1 MNNNY
6 FGPILKLRRSTD
18 STITQDFFINSAGT
32 AIGTLP
38 NGTGTSFSTWLGTSP
53 SAYVETWYDQSEQG
67 NHTLFTG
74 STADQPLYE
83 LSTNSVNCSGS
94 TRMKYPVIKDSFG
107 VALAGDINVSLMCK
121 LAAIPTTSYPF
132 SLGSGGL
139 GKYTGFVFNSNK
151 YGIESG
157 QSGGE
162 VPKNASLAINDVFTA
177 VINTKNNVKIY
188 RSNGSVQKD
197 NASGIFTTLNIL
209 QTSTVAT
216 SMNTFSTLKYSAV
229 CVFNTNISDNDRIA
243 ISSVI

>member
-18 STITQDFFINSAGT
+18 SAIQDFFINSAGT

-38 NGTGTSFSTWLGTSP
+38 NGTGTSFSTWLGASP
-53 SAYVETWYDQSEQG
+53 SAYVETWYDQSGQG

-74 STADQPLYE
+74 STAEQPLYE

-94 TRMKYPVIKDSFG
+94 TRMKYPVIKDSLG

-121 LAAIPTTSYPF
+121 LVAIPTTSYPF
-132 SLGSGGL
+132 SLGTGGL
-139 GKYTGFVFNSNK
+139 GKYTGFFFNSNT

-157 QSGGE
+157 QGGGGFNQ
-162 VPKNASLAINDVFTA
+162 NASLAINDVFTA

-188 RSNGSVQKD
+188 RSNGSVQRD
-197 NASGIFTTLNIL
+197 NGSGIFGTLNIL
-209 QTSTVAT
+209 QTSTVAN
-216 SMNTFSTLKYSAV
+216 SNNTFSTLKYSAV